1 MIAIGLALL
10 SALGFGSAAVFA
22 RLGMLGIRP
31 VPSTLISAVASFI
44 PTAILAVIFA
54 FSDIRALPAVALLFM
69 LGHGAL
75 TYLGGRVQNHL
86 SINLIGA
93 SRSSPFV
100 GSAAL
105 FAAILALVFLGESW
119 HPMVA
124 MGTVGVVGGLIL
136 SSGGELLR
144 TGWRLDRKSF
154 LGYLTGLGA
163 AASYGGSN
171 LVAKSLSQEFGS
183 PLVVAAFGMLF
194 GILVLSPVAG
204 RGAIAGLQTARK
216 GIAYVALSGL
226 ASALG
231 VITLYFALQKSDVVI
246 VVPISS
252 INPLVTLLLA
262 YVFLDRLENVT
273 RWLLVGT
280 IIAVAGVALV
290 IFGSTLN

>member
-22 RLGMLGIRP
+22 RVGMLGIKP
-31 VPSTLISAVASFI
+31 VPSTLISAIASFI
-44 PTAILAVIFA
+44 PSVILAVIFA
-54 FSDIRALPAVALLFM
+54 FSDIRALPAIAFLFF
-69 LGHGAL
+69 LGHGTL
-75 TYLGGRVQNHL
+75 TFLGGRVQNHV

-105 FAAILALVFLGESW
+105 FAAIFAIIFLGGSL
-119 HPMVA
+119 HPVVA
-124 MGTVGVVGGLIL
+124 LGTIGVVGGLIL
-136 SSGGELLR
+136 SSGRDLIR
-144 TGWRLDRKSF
+144 QGWSLDRKSF

-171 LVAKSLSQEFGS
+171 LVAKSLSQEYGS
-183 PLVVAAFGMLF
+183 PLVIAAFGMFF
-194 GILVLSPVAG
+194 GILVLSPVAA

-216 GIAYVALSGL
+216 GIMYVALSGL

-246 VVPISS
+246 VAPISS
-252 INPLVTLLLA
+252 ISPLVTLFLA
-262 YVFLDRLENVT
+262 YLFLERLEIIT
-273 RWLLVGT
+273 RWLLAGT
-280 IIAVAGVALV
+280 ILAVAGVALV
-290 IFGSTLN
+290 IFGSTL